1 MKIRLFWVL
10 CLCLAAA
17 ILPLRAQTPK
27 IGLVFGGGG
36 AKGAAEIG
44 VLKVL
49 EEVGIRPDYIA
60 GTSIGSIVGGL
71 YAVGYRSA
79 QLDSLFRSQEWLTLL
94 TDRNSELKNEP
105 IAQEDGVTYIFGFP
119 VSRKKKT
126 NGEPGLIGALNG
138 DQISELL
145 ERKTGL
151 TGEVDFDSLPIPYRC
166 VTVDINGPTEVVM
179 SRGNLAQAMRA
190 SMAIPGV
197 FKPVR
202 WGGMTLVDGGMLN
215 NLPVDVVRAM
225 GADIVIAIDLS
236 QEEHEDRNFSLEE
249 MFGIG
254 GLLDWAISRPDWK
267 KYNANRKAADVLIQ
281 PNLDGYGVESFGAKS
296 VAKMIDLGERAAR
309 QKIPELM
316 KIKK

>member
-1 MKIRLFWVL
+1 MTRKWWVMVWLFM
-10 CLCLAAA
+10 AAMTMQ
-17 ILPLRAQTPK
+17 AQQPK

-94 TDRNSELKNEP
+94 TDRNNELKNEP
-105 IAQEDGVTYIFGFP
+105 LAQEDGVTYIFGFP
-119 VSRKKKT
+119 ISRKKKT
-126 NGEPGLIGALNG
+126 SNEPGLIGALNG

-145 ERKTGL
+145 ERKTGI
-151 TGEVDFDSLPIPYRC
+151 TGEVDFDSLPIPFRC

-179 SRGNLAQAMRA
+179 SKGNLARALRA

-202 WGGMTLVDGGMLN
+202 WDGMTLVDGGMMN

-236 QEEHEDRNFSLEE
+236 REEHKDRNFSLEE
-249 MFGIG
+249 VFGIG
-254 GLLDWAISRPDWK
+254 GLLDWAVSRPDWK
-267 KYNANRKAADVLIQ
+267 KYNANRKDADVLIQ

-296 VAKMIDLGERAAR
+296 VAQMIASGEKAAR
-309 QKIPELM
+309 QKIKELER
-316 KIKK
+316 IKR